1 MYLILIW
8 FIVVLSVLKFA
19 LGNVQKEC
27 LIKLRTIKISENQFY
42 TVVLLMNDIVVKLI
56 LSMKTLN
63 DLQTSM
69 FGSLGTILGDPG
81 AVSRVDKMFV
91 VKVYC

>member
-1 MYLILIW
+1 
-8 FIVVLSVLKFA
+8 
-19 LGNVQKEC
+19 
-27 LIKLRTIKISENQFY
+27 
-42 TVVLLMNDIVVKLI
+42 MNDIVVKLI

-81 AVSRVDKMFV
+81 AVSWVDKMFV